1 MYKVELKKW
10 RKIAFL
16 FIIIG
21 PFQYIIF
28 TAIAMGFYAGGTFKN
43 PNTIGYSFWQ
53 NFFSDLGRTI
63 ALSGRTNIISFLIF
77 TISALILAS
86 SLIFF
91 IIAMPILFKSDK
103 LQFNLAQVNI
113 VIGILAGFF
122 MFCVI
127 FTPWNLFPTV
137 HMTFSKLFSFTSLIV
152 LILFSV
158 LILKNKTYPN
168 IYGYLYFLIIL
179 LALINTLIVAFGP
192 SITNSDGLF
201 LQATTQKV
209 SQYSWL
215 ICFMIQGFGSLKLIN
230 ASF

>member
-1 MYKVELKKW
+1 MVDVKEW

-28 TAIAMGFYAGGTFKN
+28 TAIAMGFYTGGTFIN
-43 PNTIGYSFWQ
+43 PYTIGYAFWQ

-63 ALSGRTNIISFLIF
+63 ALSGKENVISFLIF
-77 TISALILAS
+77 TISAFILTC
-86 SLIFF
+86 SLVFF
-91 IIAMPILFKSDK
+91 IIAMPIFFKSDN
-103 LQFNLAQVNI
+103 LEFNLARINI
-113 VIGILAGFF
+113 IIGSTAGFF

-137 HMTFSKLFSFTSLIV
+137 HLTFSKLFSFTSLFV

-158 LILKNKTYPN
+158 LIIKNENYPN
-168 IYGYLYFLIIL
+168 IYGYIYLLIIS
-179 LALINTLIVAFGP
+179 LALIYSLIATFGP
-192 SITNSDGLF
+192 SITTSNGLI
-201 LQATTQKV
+201 LQASAQKV

-215 ICFMIQGFGSLKLIN
+215 ICFIIQGYGSFKLVH
-230 ASF
+230 